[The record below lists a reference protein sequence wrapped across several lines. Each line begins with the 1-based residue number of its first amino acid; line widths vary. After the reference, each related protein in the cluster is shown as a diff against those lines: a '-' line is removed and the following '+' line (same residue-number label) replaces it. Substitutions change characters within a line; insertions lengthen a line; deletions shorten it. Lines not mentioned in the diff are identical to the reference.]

1 MDPTRVLVVYYSHGG
16 TTRKVARAIGKELDC
31 ELEAISERNPRRG
44 VLGYLQSG
52 LDATFNR
59 EAALAPMSTDARDYD
74 LVVVGTPT
82 WNASVSTPVR
92 TYLTAN
98 RGRIRAVAFFCTYEG
113 SGSARVLR
121 QMEEICGRA
130 PAMTLA
136 LRKDEVSHDGF
147 PVKVRTFA
155 KALHTGVI
163 GPRTTHPPPL
173 LVVPA

>member
-1 MDPTRVLVVYYSHGG
+1 MDPTRVLVVYYSRSG

-31 ELEAISERNPRRG
+31 ELEAISERTPRRG

-52 LDATFNR
+52 LDATFHR
-59 EAALAPMSTDARDYD
+59 EMALVPVSTDAKDYD

-92 TYLTAN
+92 AYLAAN
-98 RGRIRAVAFFCTYEG
+98 RERIRRVAFFCTYDG

-121 QMEEICGRA
+121 QMEEICGKA
-130 PAMTLA
+130 PTMTLA
-136 LRKDEVSHDGF
+136 VRTDEVSHDGF

-155 KALHTGVI
+155 TALHTSSS
-163 GPRTTHPPPL
+163 GPRRSRPPPL